1 MSELLNSGK
10 MGDNSNKFYLK
21 LKGEVKKTTLEERI
35 RIVEQ
40 FYLIHKDNNQTIITS
55 SLSSLIQL
63 KIKKILQDHC

>member
-10 MGDNSNKFYLK
+10 IGNISNGFYLK
-21 LKGEVKKTTLEERI
+21 LKGGVKKATLEERI
-35 RIVEQ
+35 LYVEQ